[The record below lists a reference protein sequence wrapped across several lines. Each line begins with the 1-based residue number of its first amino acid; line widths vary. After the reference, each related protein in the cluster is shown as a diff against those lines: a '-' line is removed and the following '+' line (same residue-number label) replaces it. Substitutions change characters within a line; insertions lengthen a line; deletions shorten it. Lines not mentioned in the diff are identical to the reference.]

1 MKKSIFLFFAAI
13 LCAMGVQ
20 AKNVY
25 AVNYS
30 LPGNGSNTYCHNWQN
45 TNTHS
50 TTWPGTKMTKLADIK
65 AGSCDIYYCTLK
77 ASTNNKVILHDN
89 NGNKA
94 GNGDLTF
101 DSKYPQPTYANGSWW
116 YSPRLTSAIWG
127 DAQNVSGGYV
137 YFDNTQAQW
146 NDTYIYLIVGHDK
159 YLGYY
164 RLTKLEGT
172 NLYYASLKDLTWSDA
187 KFVVMAGH
195 SSSKSTGNASANT
208 ITSLTH
214 FSDAIS
220 YGLNTGTS
228 YMITMESGANCTPI
242 SIDWNNDGYSKYNSS
257 QTIYKVIDNA
267 TTSENVGS
275 VSITTTKLSGNCTGT
290 KNNSTVTIAD
300 NNDKAST
307 DAVLT
312 ATVTLTASANT
323 GYKFLGWAEAADGAI
338 VNTNATLTY
347 TATANKSYYAK
358 YQKIYTVTISND
370 GNGST
375 NPSGAQ
381 SNITEK
387 DGISISADA
396 AENFAFTSWI
406 IVSGTGTFETQT
418 STSTKFYPTSDATIK
433 ATFHSTITN
442 SLSVVAGANISTVT
456 GSKELITLGNSYE
469 ISATPAYGYKFNQ
482 WTADPVENA
491 AFDNASSAN
500 TQVKVQNGSVT
511 VTAAATEILAALA
524 TANSFDA
531 GTPTLA
537 VPTKTATEIGVAT
550 TATVT
555 ATAAPAGY
563 TFTGWTL
570 ENCTSA
576 DDLSKKSIEVKS
588 TGTDAAATATAKYEI
603 DKYYV
608 VGSFNGWNTKDDAYK
623 MTYDNG
629 VYKQEVTFVKDVQFK
644 ICNGS
649 WAASWSYENLKGIEY
664 KELVKSD
671 DKDQNIK
678 LTKDATFTIIFDL
691 SKHLITFEGLNEK
704 YTYVL
709 MGVNK
714 DWTTGI
720 IMERNPDNPHE
731 RMLTCQPIEKA
742 NDAIKVA
749 ILEEGKDAVYCGE
762 VADHSVSYTLG
773 EHDNI
778 VLEDGVYDF
787 YYKIDENKVWIGSSS
802 CTPTFE
808 ISATA
813 SAGGSVTG
821 TNTYAYKEIATLT
834 ATADEGY
841 HFEKWSNGS
850 TDNPLKITVTE
861 DIEIQAIFAI
871 NTYTITATAT
881 KGGTVT
887 GAGTYDHGT
896 SVTLTATPDFDYEF
910 VNWTIDGTEVSTA
923 NPYTFQ
929 ATDDV
934 EVVANFKEVSRT
946 TQTLSGKFST
956 GKYEYAEFATGNLQY
971 KKEGENETWRFAKQ
985 QYQVVGEQNINVGD
999 PAFEGWIDMFGWS
1012 TNDPGNN
1019 FGVNPS
1025 MATDFYTGDFND
1037 WGIKIGEGWLT
1048 LSHDQW
1054 DYLLNKRA
1062 NFSSLKQVAYVGT
1075 VFGIM
1080 LFPDNWKYPDGCE
1093 VGKTLNH
1100 DDADGS
1106 EYDFYSY
1113 NYTLAQWTKLEAAGA
1128 VFLPA
1133 AGRRFGGFGNTY
1145 NSNGEDTHSTIQ
1157 VQHSTNGFACYWTSS
1172 KHTDGKRV
1180 SSLFNL
1186 LSIGEDKYKYGIL
1199 NLGWYGY
1206 GNIGHSVRLAKVTS
1220 TLVEIG
1226 GDDNSDV
1233 IEANEGQKV
1242 NVQVNRTFKANDGY
1256 YTICLP
1262 FDLDDA
1268 SEIGKAY
1275 QVTSISNA
1283 GAEGFYMVFNEV
1295 TELVAGQ
1302 PYLIE
1307 PKDLTNPIF
1316 EDVTIVNTTGETVTA
1331 TGAGINFEMVGVIN
1345 GGGQTEPGQYWV
1357 GDKGYF
1363 YNGDGTQTTAKLGLR
1378 VLFNITNTEGQRVNV
1393 RARVVVGE
1401 NTTTGLDNIT
1411 NGENTTIKII
1421 ENGQL
1426 IIIRNGEKFN
1436 AQGIKF

>member
-1 MKKSIFLFFAAI
+1 MRNHLLKSIFISLI
-13 LCAMGVQ
+13 LVMGVSNAWAVDFTGGKIYFRNDVTNWTTSNIQ
-20 AKNVY
+20 IFAHQSGYTWVSDPMSKVPDTKLYYIN
-25 AVNYS
+25 ASCNWGGFVNYRIC
-30 LPGNGSNTYCHNWQN
+30 GNSSKWGSGEF
-45 TNTHS
+45 TN
-50 TTWPGTKMTKLADIK
+50 
-65 AGSCDIYYCTLK
+65 
-77 ASTNNKVILHDN
+77 
-89 NGNKA
+89 
-94 GNGDLTF
+94 
-101 DSKYPQPTYANGSWW
+101 Q
-116 YSPRLTSAIWG
+116 
-127 DAQNVSGGYV
+127 
-137 YFDNTQAQW
+137 
-146 NDTYIYLIVGHDK
+146 
-159 YLGYY
+159 
-164 RLTKLEGT
+164 
-172 NLYYASLKDLTWSDA
+172 
-187 KFVVMAGH
+187 
-195 SSSKSTGNASANT
+195 SSSTKYTGANN
-208 ITSLTH
+208 
-214 FSDAIS
+214 S
-220 YGLNTGTS
+220 YGLNGGSIYLITPSSASNGCTISPQYYGSNNDFLKYKATIKVKTSTDGSSYTTISSGNWPATITIKGTYLSGDGKTARNDVATSKGASGSYDAVATGL
-228 YMITMESGANCTPI
+228 ITMTYSSLNSEYAFVGWGTGNAPSSTSESYEYNIGKATTVYAFFKKKYTITFDANGHGTAP
-242 SIDWNNDGYSKYNSS
+242 SS
-257 QTIYKVIDNA
+257 QTIIAGAKATKPAEPAEAGYTFGGWYKDADCTSAFDFNTAITDNVTLYAKWTQNA
-267 TTSENVGS
+267 TYS
-275 VSITTTKLSGNCTGT
+275 
-290 KNNSTVTIAD
+290 
-300 NNDKAST
+300 
-307 DAVLT
+307 LT
-312 ATVTLTASANT
+312 
-323 GYKFLGWAEAADGAI
+323 
-338 VNTNATLTY
+338 
-347 TATANKSYYAK
+347 
-358 YQKIYTVTISND
+358 
-370 GNGST
+370 
-375 NPSGAQ
+375 
-381 SNITEK
+381 
-387 DGISISADA
+387 
-396 AENFAFTSWI
+396 
-406 IVSGTGTFETQT
+406 
-418 STSTKFYPTSDATIK
+418 
-433 ATFHSTITN
+433 
-442 SLSVVAGANISTVT
+442 VVAGANIESVT
-456 GSKELITLGNSYE
+456 GSTDPINFGQSYT
-469 ISATPAYGYKFNQ
+469 ISATPVFGYKFAE
-482 WTADPVENA
+482 WTAKPAENA
-491 AFDNASSAN
+491 TIDKAAEA
-500 TQVKVQNGSVT
+500 TTEVKIQNGSVI
-511 VTAAATEILAALA
+511 VTASATEILAPL
-524 TANSFDA
+524 TTINSFDA

-787 YYKIDENKVWIGSSS
+787 YYKVDEKKVWIGSST
-802 CTPTFE
+802 CIPTFE

-896 SVTLTATPDFDYEF
+896 SVTLTATPDFDYQF
-910 VNWTIDGTEVSTA
+910 VNWTVGGEVVSTD
-923 NPYTFQ
+923 NPYTFP
-929 ATDDV
+929 ATANV
-934 EVVANFKEVSRT
+934 EVVANFQEVAAT
-946 TQTLSGKFST
+946 TQTISGKFST

-985 QYQVVGEQNINVGD
+985 QYQVVGEQNIELGNPD
-999 PAFEGWIDMFGWS
+999 FKGWIDMFGWS
-1012 TNDPGNN
+1012 TDATGNN

-1025 MATDFYTGDFND
+1025 LAKDFYNGNFVD
-1037 WGIKIGEGWLT
+1037 WGTKMGEGWNTLT
-1048 LSHDQW
+1048 EDQW
-1054 DYLLNKRA
+1054 RYLLYTRA
-1062 NFSSLKQVAYVGT
+1062 NAANLKQIAYVDT

-1080 LFPDNWKYPDGCE
+1080 LFPDNWKLPSECT
-1093 VGKTLNH
+1093 VTPTLNH
-1100 DDADGS
+1100 DPEDG
-1106 EYDFYSY
+1106 ENTKYDFYSY
-1113 NYTLAQWTKLEAAGA
+1113 NYDLAQWQAMEKAGA

-1133 AGRRFGGFGNTY
+1133 AGRRCGGYGNMYKIDGTLSGAEY
-1145 NSNGEDTHSTIQ
+1145 KLQ
-1157 VQHSTNGFACYWTSS
+1157 YCTNEMACYWTSS
-1172 KHTDGKRV
+1172 KHSDGQRA
-1180 SSLFNL
+1180 SALFNL
-1186 LSIGEDKYKYGIL
+1186 QPIGDKEYKYSTL
-1199 NLGWYGY
+1199 NLGWYGDN
-1206 GNIGHSVRLAKVTS
+1206 NIGQSVRLAKVTNI
-1220 TLVEIG
+1220 LIEIG
-1226 GDDNSDV
+1226 DGDNSDV
-1233 IEANEGQKV
+1233 ITDNKDKVV
-1242 NVQVNRTFKANDGY
+1242 NVKVNRTFKANDGY

-1262 FDLDDA
+1262 FDIAA

-1275 QVTSISNA
+1275 QVTSITEHVA
-1283 GAEGFYMVFNEV
+1283 EEGFFMVFNEV
-1295 TELVAGQ
+1295 ETIEAGQ
-1302 PYLIE
+1302 PYLIL
-1307 PKDLTNPIF
+1307 PKNLTNPIF
-1316 EDVTIVNTTGETVTA
+1316 ENVTITYTGGGETVHA
-1331 TGAGINFEMVGVIN
+1331 EGAGINFDMVGVIN
-1345 GGGQTEPGQYWV
+1345 GGGQTDLGQYWV
-1357 GDKGYF
+1357 GDNGYF
-1363 YNGDGTQTTAKLGLR
+1363 YNGDGTSTTAKLGLR
-1378 VLFNITNTEGQRVNV
+1378 TLFNITDQQGQPVKI
-1393 RARVVVGE
+1393 RARVVLGE
-1401 NTTTGLDNIT
+1401 NAATGLDNIT
-1411 NGENTTIKII
+1411 NGENTTIKVI

-1436 AQGIKF
+1436 AQGMRF

>member
-13 LCAMGVQ
+13 LCALSVQ
-20 AKNVY
+20 AKDVY
-25 AVNYS
+25 AVTLN

-45 TNTHS
+45 TNTN
-50 TTWPGTKMTKLADIK
+50 TTSWPGTKMTKTSMK
-65 AGSCDIYYCTLK
+65 AGSYDIYKCTLK
-77 ASTNNKVILHDN
+77 AETNNKVIFSA
-89 NGNKA
+89 NGSSQSN
-94 GNGDLTF
+94 TF
-101 DSKYPQPTYANGSWW
+101 TLDSKYPQPTYANGSWW

-127 DAQNVSGGYV
+127 DAQNVNGGYI

-164 RLTKLEGT
+164 RLTKLAGT
-172 NLYYASLKDLTWSDA
+172 NLYYASLKDLGWGDA

-228 YMITMESGANCTPI
+228 YMITMEAGTNCTPI
-242 SIDWNNDGYSKYNSS
+242 SIAWNNDGYSEYNYS

-290 KNNSTVTIAD
+290 KNNSTVTIAN

-396 AENFAFTSWI
+396 AENFAFTSWT
-406 IVSGTGTFETQT
+406 IVSGTGTFDAQN
-418 STSTKFYPTSDATIK
+418 SASTKFYPTSDATIK

-442 SLSVVAGANISTVT
+442 SLSVVAGANIESVAGSTDP
-456 GSKELITLGNSYE
+456 IILGESYE
-469 ISATPAYGYKFNQ
+469 ISATPAHGYKFNI
-482 WTADPVENA
+482 WTAEPAENA
-491 AFDNASSAN
+491 AFDNASSAT

-511 VTAAATEILAALA
+511 VTASATEILAELI
-524 TANSFDA
+524 TANAFDA
-531 GTPTLA
+531 GAPSIAAPTA
-537 VPTKTATEIGVAT
+537 SATKIGVAT

-555 ATAAPAGY
+555 ATAAPSGY
-563 TFTGWTL
+563 KFTGWTL
-570 ENCTSA
+570 TNCERTDGGA
-576 DDLSKKSIEVKS
+576 DNATEITVKS
-588 TGTDAAATATAKYEI
+588 TGTDAGATVTANYEI
-603 DKYYV
+603 NKYYV
-608 VGSFNGWNTKDDAYK
+608 VGSFNGWNTNDADYE

-629 VYKQEVTFVKDVQFK
+629 VYKKKVTFAKDVQFK

-649 WAASWSYENLKGIEY
+649 WGASWSYDNLQGIEY

-671 DKDQNIK
+671 DKDKNIK
-678 LTKDATFTIIFDL
+678 LTKDATFTIVFDL
-691 SKHLITFEGLNEK
+691 SKHLITFDDLNEK

-720 IMERNPDNPHE
+720 VMERNPNNAHE

-749 ILEEGKDAVYCGE
+749 ILEEGKEPVYCGA
-762 VADHSVSYTLG
+762 VADYSVEHTRG
-773 EHDNI
+773 EHNNI

-787 YYKIDENKVWIGSSS
+787 YYKIDDNELYIGSST
-802 CTPTFE
+802 CIPTFE

-813 SAGGSVTG
+813 ENGTVDGTG
-821 TNTYAYKEIATLT
+821 TYNYKATATLT
-834 ATADEGY
+834 ATPAEGY
-841 HFEKWSNGS
+841 HFVKWSDES
-850 TDNPLKITVTE
+850 TTNPLTITVTE
-861 DIEIQAIFAI
+861 DIELQAIFDI
-871 NTYTITATAT
+871 NTYTVTTTAENG
-881 KGGTVT
+881 KVT
-887 GAGTYDHGT
+887 GTGEYTHGT
-896 SVTLTATPDFDYEF
+896 EVTLTATPAFDYQF
-910 VNWTIDGTEVSTA
+910 VKWSNESTENPLTITVTEDVTLEA
-923 NPYTFQ
+923 IFEEVT
-929 ATDDV
+929 ATD
-934 EVVANFKEVSRT
+934 
-946 TQTLSGKFST
+946 QTLSGKFST
-956 GKYEYAEFATGNLQY
+956 GEYEYAEFATGNLQY
-971 KKEGENETWRFAKQ
+971 NTGTDKWRFAKQ
-985 QYQVVGEQNINVGD
+985 QYQVVGEDNINVGD
-999 PAFEGWIDMFGWS
+999 PNYKGWIDMLGWS

-1025 MATDFYTGDFND
+1025 MATAFYTGNFND

-1048 LSHDQW
+1048 LTHNQW
-1054 DYLLNKRA
+1054 YYLLNERA
-1062 NFSSLKQVAYVGT
+1062 NASSLKQVAYVGT

-1080 LFPDNWKYPDGCE
+1080 LFPDNWIYPDGCE
-1093 VGKTLNH
+1093 VEKTLNH
-1100 DDADGS
+1100 DDADGDVN
-1106 EYDFYSY
+1106 DFYSY

-1133 AGRRFGGFGNTY
+1133 AGRRFGGHGNTY
-1145 NSNGEDTHSTIQ
+1145 NSNGEDTGSTIQ
-1157 VQHSTNGFACYWTSS
+1157 VQHSTNGLACYWTSS

-1186 LSIGEDKYKYGIL
+1186 LSIGGDKYKYGIL

-1206 GNIGHSVRLAKVTS
+1206 GNIGQSVRLAKVTS
-1220 TLVEIG
+1220 T
-1226 GDDNSDV
+1226 
-1233 IEANEGQKV
+1233 AYTR
-1242 NVQVNRTFKANDGY
+1242 NVTNKYG
-1256 YTICLP
+1256 TICLP
-1262 FDLDDA
+1262 CASASTSGAYFYKVAGKETGKVYLESVDALEAGVPYIFEATAGTITVTYQGEAVDAPQNDDA
-1268 SEIGKAY
+1268 NGLVGTFTNETIVPEGAY
-1275 QVTSISNA
+1275 ILHQNAFRTSNDPANPNKVNA
-1283 GAEGFYMVFNEV
+1283 YRAY
-1295 TELVAGQ
+1295 LVM
-1302 PYLIE
+1302 
-1307 PKDLTNPIF
+1307 
-1316 EDVTIVNTTGETVTA
+1316 EDVPGEFTKMPGRRYIGMSTQGENEA
-1331 TGAGINFEMVGVIN
+1331 TGF
-1345 GGGQTEPGQYWV
+1345 
-1357 GDKGYF
+1357 
-1363 YNGDGTQTTAKLGLR
+1363 
-1378 VLFNITNTEGQRVNV
+1378 
-1393 RARVVVGE
+1393 
-1401 NTTTGLDNIT
+1401 DNIQLP
-1411 NGENTTIKII
+1411 NANSQKLII
-1421 ENGQL
+1421 NGQL
-1426 IIIRNGEKFN
+1426 IIIRDGEMYN
-1436 AQGIKF
+1436 AQGVRL